1 MYANILIEYPVK
13 TLDKTFTYIIP
24 DDFKNTI
31 KVGMKVTV
39 PFASKKVS
47 GIVLGLINDKP
58 NFEMKEI
65 ISLDMPYFH
74 LNDEQ
79 LEIGKFIKEKTL
91 CPLISAYQTILP
103 SSLKINDKSHDYS
116 KYQTYLILNKEFNHL
131 DDYIQKNN
139 RFEGQIS
146 LINDLKDNDK
156 VLKDNYSISSVKTL
170 IKNGVIKE
178 VKERLYRISNNSS
191 NKSNI
196 AMNMEQLSVFNSV
209 NLNEYNTYLL
219 QGVTGS
225 GKTLVYM
232 ELINKVIENGKTA
245 IVLVPEICLTTQTV
259 DRFYNRFGNNVAV
272 FHSALSD
279 GEKFDEYQKIYNGE
293 VSVVV
298 GTRSSIFVPLKN
310 LGLIVID
317 EEHSETYK
325 QDNTPRYN
333 AIDIAKFRCERNNI
347 PLILAS
353 ATPSLESRAR
363 AYKGVYKLLRLDK
376 RVNNLLM
383 PDIELIDMKKE
394 KINNQIISNQLLNEI
409 KERLINNE
417 QIILLLNRRG
427 FSTFIS
433 CKECGYTYKCPNCDI
448 TLTYHKSSNKL
459 RCHYCGYF
467 IYKDDKCPSCHSDS
481 LNYLGLGTEK
491 VEETLHNLVPDARII
506 RMDQDTTSKK
516 GSYQKIIDSFAN
528 HEYDILLGTQMIS
541 KGLDFKDVTLVG
553 IINADTSLNI
563 PDFRASEKTFDL
575 LYQTS
580 GRSGRFNKQGKVLI
594 QTFNPDNN
602 ILKLI
607 KNNNYDK
614 FYEYEMNVRH
624 TLKYPPYT
632 YLLLIKV
639 SSQDYDYLSN
649 KVNDIK
655 KYLDNNLNDSF
666 TILGPTPSPIFKV
679 NNIYSFQLIIKYT
692 KENNLKD
699 TLKNIDEVYSSDNKV
714 NIDFIFD
721 PNHF

>member
-1 MYANILIEYPVK
+1 MYANVLIEYPVK
-13 TLDKTFTYIIP
+13 SLDKTFTYIVP
-24 DDFKNTI
+24 DNLKSLV
-31 KVGMKVTV
+31 KVGVKVTV
-39 PFASKKVS
+39 PFGNKKVS
-47 GIVLGLINDKP
+47 GVILGLSNTKAD
-58 NFEMKEI
+58 FDMKEI
-65 ISLDMPYFH
+65 ISVDMPYFH
-74 LNDEQ
+74 LNEEQ

-91 CPLISAYQTILP
+91 CPLIMAYQTILP
-103 SSLKINDKSHDYS
+103 SSLKINDNSRDYS
-116 KYQTYLILNKEFNHL
+116 KYISYLKLNKEYDSINE
-131 DDYIQKNN
+131 YISKNK
-139 RFEGQIS
+139 RFENQIN
-146 LINDLKDNDK
+146 LINDLLSNDK
-156 VLKDNYSISSVKTL
+156 VLKNNYNQSSVKTL
-170 IKNGVIKE
+170 LNKGIIIEEKE
-178 VKERLYRISNNSS
+178 LSYRI
-191 NKSNI
+191 NI
-196 AMNMEQLSVFNSV
+196 NDIKDHKIVMNDDQLNVYNSV
-209 NLNEYNTYLL
+209 DLNKYATYLL

-232 ELINKVIENGKTA
+232 ELINKVIKNNKTA

-259 DRFYNRFGNNVAV
+259 QRFYNRFGNKVAV
-272 FHSALSD
+272 FHSALSE
-279 GEKFDEYQKIYNGE
+279 GEKFDEYKKIYNGE

-333 AIDIAKFRCERNNI
+333 AIDVAKFRCERNNI

-363 AYKGVYKLLRLDK
+363 AMKGVYKLLRLDK

-383 PDIELIDMKKE
+383 PDIVLVDMKKE
-394 KINNQIISNQLLNEI
+394 NIHNQIISSYLYDEI
-409 KERLINNE
+409 NKRLVNKE

-448 TLTYHKSSNKL
+448 SLTYHKISNKL

-467 IYKDDKCPSCHSDS
+467 IEKDDICPSCHHDS

-491 VEETLHNLVPDARII
+491 VEETLHNLFTSARII

-528 HEYDILLGTQMIS
+528 HEYEILLGTQMIS

-553 IINADTSLNI
+553 VINADTSLNI

-575 LYQTS
+575 LYQTA
-580 GRSGRFNKQGKVLI
+580 GRSGRFNKQGKVII
-594 QTFNPDNN
+594 QTYNPDNN
-602 ILKLI
+602 IYKLI
-607 KNNNYDK
+607 SMNNYDR
-614 FYEYEMNVRH
+614 FFEYEMNVRH

-639 SSQDYDYLSN
+639 SGNNYDILSN

-655 KYLDNNLNDSF
+655 NYLSKNLDKSF
-666 TILGPTPSPIFKV
+666 TILGPTPSPVFKV
-679 NNIYSFQLIIKYT
+679 NNIYSFQIVIKYT
-692 KENNLKD
+692 KDNNLNNI
-699 TLKNIDEVYSSDNKV
+699 LKSLDDIYSSYKDV
-714 NIDFIFD
+714 NVDYIFN
-721 PNHF
+721 PTHF